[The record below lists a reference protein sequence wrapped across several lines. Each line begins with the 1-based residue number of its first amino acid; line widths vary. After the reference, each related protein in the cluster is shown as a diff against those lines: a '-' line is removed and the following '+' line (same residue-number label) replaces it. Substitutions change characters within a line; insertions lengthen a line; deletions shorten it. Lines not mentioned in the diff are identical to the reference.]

1 MVEPAASAIPM
12 IRSGRVRA
20 IAATSA
26 KRHPQLP
33 DVPTVAETYPEFALT
48 GWHGIWAPA
57 GVPNEIV
64 QRLNSEITRISQ
76 SPEIRKQIMEMGSEP
91 MTATTEN
98 MAAMVRSEAK
108 LWGDLLKTKNI
119 TVD

>member
-1 MVEPAASAIPM
+1 
-12 IRSGRVRA
+12 
-20 IAATSA
+20 
-26 KRHPQLP
+26 
-33 DVPTVAETYPEFALT
+33 
-48 GWHGIWAPA
+48 
-57 GVPNEIV
+57 
-64 QRLNSEITRISQ
+64 
-76 SPEIRKQIMEMGSEP
+76 MEMGSEP